1 MEMDIL
7 DASLTIFMV
16 IVAWAVPNLEMKIL
30 IVGLYAVLLFIINV

>member
-7 DASLTIFMV
+7 DTSLTIFML

-30 IVGLYAVLLFIINV
+30 IIVIYAVLISIINI